1 MNCQSIKNKK
11 AELHTIIDSAKP
23 DIILGNESW
32 LTPEIKNSEI
42 FPDSFDAVRKDRAS
56 DAHGGV
62 FIAFKRDLL
71 CTETPELDTNCEIVW
86 CKLNIIGCRTLY
98 LGSFYR
104 PPDKIDNEYL
114 EEFNSSLSRIMS
126 NRNAHVL
133 VGGDFNCGD
142 IEWSHMQVPHGVQK
156 RQSQQQFLDI
166 IGEHCLTQVVNIPTR
181 NDKTLDLLFTNA
193 PSPVNRVKGMPPIGK
208 ADHDIV
214 YVEYDIKAKR
224 IKQASR
230 KIYLY
235 KRADM
240 VGLKDHMALFKD
252 AYLSEDHSH
261 MSVND
266 MWVKFKTG
274 FVEAVERFIPSKMTK
289 TKYSVPWIDA
299 TIKRLVKKR
308 HKLYLRARKSKDP
321 DVKIHYKRFRA
332 HVQKVLRD
340 AYWKYVSNI
349 FTFENDSSDPDTP
362 KPEKIKKFWSFVKSL
377 KKDAYGITSLRENGI
392 LKTDSKE
399 KANICNRQ
407 FQSAFTREDDS
418 DPPSKGASPFYSM
431 GDITVDPKGVT
442 KLLDGLNV
450 HKASGPDG
458 LNARVLKEC
467 SNEISPILALI
478 YNESLARG
486 EVPDEWRQA
495 NVSPVFKKGEKYDA
509 ANYRPVSLTCICC
522 KTLEHILVSN
532 INKHLALDSILADCQ
547 HGFRSQRSCETQ

>member
-1 MNCQSIKNKK
+1 M
-11 AELHTIIDSAKP
+11 
-23 DIILGNESW
+23 
-32 LTPEIKNSEI
+32 
-42 FPDSFDAVRKDRAS
+42 
-56 DAHGGV
+56 
-62 FIAFKRDLL
+62 
-71 CTETPELDTNCEIVW
+71 
-86 CKLNIIGCRTLY
+86 Y

-104 PPDKIDNEYL
+104 PPNKIDNDYL

-133 VGGDFNCGD
+133 IGGDFNCGD
-142 IEWSHMQVPHGVQK
+142 IEWSHMKVPQGVQK
-156 RQSQQQFLDI
+156 RQSQQQLLDI
-166 IGEHCLTQVVNIPTR
+166 IGEHCLTQVVDIPTR
-181 NDKTLDLLFTNA
+181 NDKTLDLLFTNF

-224 IKQASR
+224 LKQASR

-240 VGLKDHMALFKD
+240 VGLKDHMTQFKD
-252 AYLSEDHSH
+252 VYLSEDHSH

-289 TKYSVPWIDA
+289 TKYSVPLIDL

-308 HKLYLRARKSKDP
+308 NKLYLRARKSKDP
-321 DVKIHYKRFRA
+321 DVKIHYKRFKA
-332 HVQKVLRD
+332 HVQKVLRY

-377 KKDAYGITSLRENGI
+377 KKDAFGIASLRENGI
-392 LKTDSKE
+392 LKTDTKE
-399 KANICNRQ
+399 KANICNQQ
-407 FQSAFTREDDS
+407 FQSAFTCEGDS
-418 DPPSKGASPFYSM
+418 DPPSKGASPFSPM
-431 GDITVDPKGVT
+431 GDITVDPKGVA

-450 HKASGPDG
+450 HKAPGPDG

-467 SNEISPILALI
+467 SNEISQILALI
-478 YNESLARG
+478 FNETLARG
-486 EVPDEWRQA
+486 DVPDEWRQA
-495 NVSPVFKKGEKYDA
+495 NVSPVFKKVKNMMLLITDRCRSHASA
-509 ANYRPVSLTCICC
+509 AKP
-522 KTLEHILVSN
+522 
-532 INKHLALDSILADCQ
+532 
-547 HGFRSQRSCETQ
+547 